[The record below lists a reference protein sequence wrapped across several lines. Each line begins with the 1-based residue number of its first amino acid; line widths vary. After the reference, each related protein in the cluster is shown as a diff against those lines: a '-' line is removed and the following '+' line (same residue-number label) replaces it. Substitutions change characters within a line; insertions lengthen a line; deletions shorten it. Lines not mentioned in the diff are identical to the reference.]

1 MSTPANRL
9 AGDIPQELADV
20 VGVDLLW
27 NLGEITVVE
36 IPQEAVKVLLVEV
49 DSLG

>member
-1 MSTPANRL
+1 
-9 AGDIPQELADV
+9 V
-20 VGVDLLW
+20 VGNDFPW
-27 NLGEITVVE
+27 DLGEITVVE